1 MKANRIAVSFAAL
14 LVLGGCVAERKV
26 APTPAPSPILR
37 PLAPL
42 PPVVAPPAD
51 WRDAEFTQG
60 DWNHRTDAAGSV
72 ASYGQVGG
80 EPLLALRCER
90 MSDRAASRIVLIRA
104 GAESGQVPLSVITT
118 STARAFTA
126 TPQDGPA
133 PSLSVTLSP
142 REPIL
147 DAVAFSRGRWAVE
160 VPGLPTLTLPAWPEV
175 ARVIEDCR

>member
-1 MKANRIAVSFAAL
+1 M
-14 LVLGGCVAERKV
+14 
-26 APTPAPSPILR
+26 
-37 PLAPL
+37 
-42 PPVVAPPAD
+42 
-51 WRDAEFTQG
+51 
-60 DWNHRTDAAGSV
+60 DAAGSV